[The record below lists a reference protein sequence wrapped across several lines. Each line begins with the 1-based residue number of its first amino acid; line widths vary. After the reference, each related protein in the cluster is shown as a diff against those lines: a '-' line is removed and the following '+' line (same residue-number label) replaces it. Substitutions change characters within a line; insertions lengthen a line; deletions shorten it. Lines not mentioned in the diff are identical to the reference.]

1 VLLVNNLSSTI
12 IIEAMLKNYLIIAL
26 RTLWKSK
33 VYSFLNILGLAV
45 GLAAGIL
52 MLLWVQDELSYDKF
66 HKNAGNIYMAV
77 ASFDVSGKREIWQT
91 TPAPI
96 ATFAKREVPEVAE
109 AARIQTEW
117 NARVFDY
124 ENKSFIEKGGAFTDP
139 GLFTMF
145 DFSLIH
151 GDAKNPFPNNRSI
164 VISQKI
170 ATKYFGKD
178 NPIGKVIRLD
188 KKDGYTVSGVIQ
200 DIPMNSSIQY
210 DWFIPFII
218 LDERYN
224 RQYQPNGLE
233 GDWGNY
239 NYTTYFQ
246 LKEEASPKAVGT
258 KLANIHIANQKEAAD
273 YKFEYVLNPLSQIHL
288 YNADGSEGG
297 IKTVRIFSIVAVV
310 ILLIACI
317 NYVNLATARATK
329 RAKEVSVRKIVGAQL
344 SQVFGQFMAESMVV
358 FTLALLLALLIMSL
372 LIPVYNEIAG
382 KSLVLNLTNPA
393 VLLVILITMLG
404 TIAIAG
410 VYPALLLSSFK
421 PVEALKGKFSV
432 GGSTTLFRKAL
443 VIVQF
448 TMSVILI
455 ISTLLI
461 GQQLQY
467 MRDKDLGY
475 DKENVFLFN
484 LRGNMYEKLDAIK
497 AELSKEAG
505 VLNVSVSSGHVISLG
520 SSTSDIEW
528 EGKAPNERLIASQ
541 LSTDKEFMDLYKLQ
555 LKEGEW
561 FTGTKADT
569 NKFILNEK
577 AVKAIGFKNPV
588 GQPFTFHSVRG
599 TIVGVVKNFHFASL
613 HQQIDP
619 IVLFHN
625 PNWFGVI
632 NVKTTGKSAPQA
644 IAAAE
649 KLWKRYNP
657 DHPFEYN
664 FMSEAFDR
672 LYKSEQRTGKLFNI
686 FAGIAIVISC
696 LGLFGLATFTAEQ
709 RTKEIGVRKVL
720 GASVTNITA
729 LLSRDFVKLVVVG
742 NLVAWPIAWYLMHKW
757 LENFAYQINIS
768 LWVFLVAGILA
779 LLIALLT
786 VSYQSIKAAMSNPI
800 KSLRSE

>member
-1 VLLVNNLSSTI
+1 
-12 IIEAMLKNYLIIAL
+12 MLRNYLTIAL

-33 VYSFLNILGLAV
+33 VYSFLNIIGLAV

-52 MLLWVQDELSYDKF
+52 MLLWVQDELSYNTF
-66 HKNAGNIYMAV
+66 HSNAPHIYRAV
-77 ASFDVSGKREIWQT
+77 ASFDVSGKRGIWET

-96 ATFAKREVPEVAE
+96 ATFGKREVPEVAD
-109 AARIQTEW
+109 AARLQVEW
-117 NARVFDY
+117 GARVFDY
-124 ENKSFIEKGGAFTDP
+124 ENKSFIEKGGAYTDP

-145 DFSLIH
+145 DFPLVQ
-151 GDAKNPFPNNRSI
+151 GDVKNPFPNNRSI
-164 VISQKI
+164 VITEKI
-170 ATKYFGKD
+170 ATKYFGND

-188 KKDGYTVSGVIQ
+188 KKDGYTVSGVIK
-200 DIPMNSSIQY
+200 DIPLNSSIRY
-210 DWFIPFII
+210 EWFIPFII

-239 NYTTYFQ
+239 NHTTYFQ
-246 LKEEASPKAVGT
+246 LKEGASPKAVGA
-258 KLANIHIANQKEAAD
+258 KLTNIHIANQKEAKDA
-273 YKFEYVLNPLSQIHL
+273 KFEYVLNPLTQIHL
-288 YNADGSEGG
+288 YNADGTEGG

-329 RAKEVSVRKIVGAQL
+329 RAKEVSIRKIVGAHL
-344 SQVFGQFMAESMVV
+344 SQVFGQFMGESVLV
-358 FTLALLLALLIMSL
+358 FSMALVLALLIIFL
-372 LIPVYNEIAG
+372 VIPLYNEISG
-382 KSLVLNLTNPA
+382 KTLVFSLANPT
-393 VLLVILITMLG
+393 VLLVLAATIVG

-410 VYPALLLSSFK
+410 IYPALLLSSFK
-421 PVEALKGKFSV
+421 PVDALKGKFSI
-432 GGSTTLFRKAL
+432 GGSTTLFRKIL
-443 VIVQF
+443 VVSQFSMSIV
-448 TMSVILI
+448 LI

-461 GQQLQY
+461 GEQLTY
-467 MRDKDLGY
+467 MREKELGY
-475 DKENVFLFN
+475 DKENVFAFG
-484 LRGNMYEKLDAIK
+484 LRGEMDNKKDAIR
-497 AELSKEAG
+497 AELSKQAG
-505 VLNVSVSSGHVISLG
+505 IQGVSFSNGFIVDLG

-528 EGKAPNERLIASQ
+528 QGKAKNEQVIASQ
-541 LSTDKEFMDLYKLQ
+541 ISTDKAFMDVFKLQ
-555 LKEGEW
+555 LKQGEW

-569 NKFILNEK
+569 NKFILNETAAK
-577 AVKAIGFKNPV
+577 AMGLKEPII
-588 GQPFTFHSVRG
+588 GQPFTFHDVRG
-599 TIVGVVKNFHFASL
+599 SITGILKDFHFASL
-613 HQQIDP
+613 HQKISP

-625 PNWFGVI
+625 PGWFGVV

-657 DHPFEYN
+657 DYPFEYN
-664 FMSEAFDR
+664 FMNEAFDR
-672 LYKSEQRTGKLFNI
+672 LYKSDQRAGKLFNI

-720 GASVTNITA
+720 GASVPNITA
-729 LLSRDFVKLVVVG
+729 LLSRDFLKLVLLG
-742 NLVAWPIAWYLMHKW
+742 NLIAWPIAWYLMHKW

-768 LWVFLVAGILA
+768 LWVFLAAGVLA

-800 KSLRSE
+800 KSLRRE

>member
-1 VLLVNNLSSTI
+1 
-12 IIEAMLKNYLIIAL
+12 
-26 RTLWKSK
+26 
-33 VYSFLNILGLAV
+33 
-45 GLAAGIL
+45 
-52 MLLWVQDELSYDKF
+52 
-66 HKNAGNIYMAV
+66 
-77 ASFDVSGKREIWQT
+77 
-91 TPAPI
+91 
-96 ATFAKREVPEVAE
+96 
-109 AARIQTEW
+109 
-117 NARVFDY
+117 
-124 ENKSFIEKGGAFTDP
+124 
-139 GLFTMF
+139 
-145 DFSLIH
+145 
-151 GDAKNPFPNNRSI
+151 
-164 VISQKI
+164 
-170 ATKYFGKD
+170 
-178 NPIGKVIRLD
+178 
-188 KKDGYTVSGVIQ
+188 
-200 DIPMNSSIQY
+200 
-210 DWFIPFII
+210 
-218 LDERYN
+218 
-224 RQYQPNGLE
+224 
-233 GDWGNY
+233 
-239 NYTTYFQ
+239 
-246 LKEEASPKAVGT
+246 
-258 KLANIHIANQKEAAD
+258 
-273 YKFEYVLNPLSQIHL
+273 
-288 YNADGSEGG
+288 
-297 IKTVRIFSIVAVV
+297 
-310 ILLIACI
+310 
-317 NYVNLATARATK
+317 
-329 RAKEVSVRKIVGAQL
+329 
-344 SQVFGQFMAESMVV
+344 MAESMVV

-599 TIVGVVKNFHFASL
+599 TIVGVVKDFHFASL

>member
-1 VLLVNNLSSTI
+1 
-12 IIEAMLKNYLIIAL
+12 MLKNYLIIAV

-33 VYSFLNILGLAV
+33 IYSFLNILGLAV

-52 MLLWVQDELSYDKF
+52 MLLWVQDELSYNAF
-66 HKNAGNIYMAV
+66 HKNADNIYMAV
-77 ASFDVSGKREIWQT
+77 ARFDAGGKKETWQT

-96 ATFAKREVPEVAE
+96 ASFGKREVPEIVE
-109 AARIQTEW
+109 ATRLRTEW
-117 NARVFDY
+117 NARVFEY
-124 ENKSFIEKGGAFTDP
+124 NNKSFIETKGGYADS
-139 GLFTMF
+139 GLFRMF
-145 DFSLIH
+145 DFSLVQ
-151 GDAKNPFPNNRSI
+151 GDAKNPFPNNRSV

-170 ATKYFGKD
+170 AEKYFGTE
-178 NPIGKVIRLD
+178 NPIGKVISLD
-188 KKDGYTVSGVIQ
+188 KKDGYTVTGVIA
-200 DIPMNSSIQY
+200 DIPQNSSIQY
-210 DWFIPFII
+210 EWFIPFSI
-218 LDERYN
+218 LDEQYN
-224 RQYQPNGLE
+224 KQYQPNGLE

-246 LKEEASPKAVGT
+246 LRENASAKRVEEKLT
-258 KLANIHIANQKEAAD
+258 KIHIANQKEAGEAD
-273 YKFEYVLNPLSQIHL
+273 FGYALNPLSQVHL
-288 YNADGSEGG
+288 YNADGTEGG
-297 IKTVRIFSIVAVV
+297 IKTVRIFTVVAIV

-329 RAKEVSVRKIVGAQL
+329 RAKEVSIRKIVGAQL
-344 SQVFGQFMAESMVV
+344 SQVFGQFMAESLIV
-358 FTLALLLALLIMSL
+358 FTLAMGIALLLMMLV
-372 LIPVYNEIAG
+372 IPMYNEIAD
-382 KSLVLNLTNPA
+382 KSLELSFTNPT
-393 VLLVILITMLG
+393 VLGVLASAMLG

-421 PVEALKGKFSV
+421 PVDALKGKFTI

-443 VIVQF
+443 VITQF
-448 TMSVILI
+448 AMSVVLI

-461 GQQLQY
+461 GEQLRY
-467 MRDKDLGY
+467 MRNKDLGY
-475 DKENVFLFN
+475 TKENVFAFG
-484 LRGNMYEKLDAIK
+484 LRGEMSEKLDVIK
-497 AELSKEAG
+497 SELSKEAG
-505 VLNVSVSSGHVISLG
+505 ILNVSYANGFIVSLG

-528 EGKAPNERLIASQ
+528 EGKAPNQRLIASQ
-541 LSTDKEFMDLYKLQ
+541 ISTDKEFMELFKLQ

-577 AVKAIGFKNPV
+577 AVQAIGLKNPV

-599 TIVGVVKNFHFASL
+599 TIVGVVKDFHFASL
-613 HQQIDP
+613 HQQITP
-619 IVLFHN
+619 MVLFHN
-625 PNWFGVI
+625 PNWFGVV
-632 NVKTTGKSAPQA
+632 NVKTTGEMAPQA

-649 KLWKRYNP
+649 RLWKRYHP

-664 FMSEAFDR
+664 FMNEAFDK
-672 LYKSEQRTGKLFNI
+672 LYKSEQRTSKLFNI

-729 LLSRDFVKLVVVG
+729 LLSKDFLKLVLVG
-742 NLVAWPIAWYLMHKW
+742 NLIAWPIAWYIMHKW

-768 LWVFLVAGILA
+768 LWVFLVAGVLA

-786 VSYQSIKAAMSNPI
+786 VSYQSIKAALANPI

>member
-1 VLLVNNLSSTI
+1 
-12 IIEAMLKNYLIIAL
+12 MLRNYLIIAV

-52 MLLWVQDELSYDKF
+52 MLLWVQDELSYNAF
-66 HKNAGNIYMAV
+66 HKNASNIYMAV
-77 ASFDVSGKREIWQT
+77 ARFDAGGKKETWQT

-96 ATFAKREVPEVAE
+96 ATFGKREVPEIVE
-109 AARIQTEW
+109 ATRLRTEW
-117 NARVFDY
+117 NARVFEYDS
-124 ENKSFIEKGGAFTDP
+124 KSFIETKGGYADP
-139 GLFTMF
+139 GMFRMF
-145 DFSLIH
+145 DFPLIQ
-151 GDAKNPFPNNRSI
+151 GDAKNPLPDNRSMI
-164 VISQKI
+164 ISQKI
-170 ATKYFGKD
+170 ATKYFGTE
-178 NPIGKVIRLD
+178 NPIGKIIRLD
-188 KKDGYTVSGVIQ
+188 KKDGYTVTGVIA
-200 DIPMNSSIQY
+200 DIPQNSSIQFE
-210 DWFIPFII
+210 WFIPFSI
-218 LDERYN
+218 LDEQYN

-246 LKEEASPKAVGT
+246 LKENALAKRVEEKLT
-258 KLANIHIANQKEAAD
+258 KIHIANQKEAGEAD
-273 YKFEYVLNPLSQIHL
+273 FGYALNPLSQVHL
-288 YNADGSEGG
+288 YNPDGTEGG
-297 IKTVRIFSIVAVV
+297 IKTVRIFTVVAIV

-329 RAKEVSVRKIVGAQL
+329 RAKEVSIRKIVGAQL
-344 SQVFGQFMAESMVV
+344 SQVFGQFMAESLIV
-358 FTLALLLALLIMSL
+358 FTLAMGIALLLISL
-372 LIPVYNEIAG
+372 VIPMYNEIAD
-382 KSLVLNLTNPA
+382 KSLALSFTNPT
-393 VLLVILITMLG
+393 VLGVLASAMLG

-421 PVEALKGKFSV
+421 PVEALKGKFTI

-443 VIVQF
+443 VITQF
-448 TMSVILI
+448 AMSVVLI

-461 GQQLQY
+461 GEQLRY
-467 MRDKDLGY
+467 MQNKDLGY
-475 DKENVFLFN
+475 NKENVFAFG
-484 LRGNMYEKLDAIK
+484 LRGNMYEKLDVIK
-497 AELSKEAG
+497 SELSKEAG
-505 VLNVSVSSGHVISLG
+505 ILNVSYANGFIVSLG

-528 EGKAPNERLIASQ
+528 EGKAPNQRLIASQ
-541 LSTDKEFMDLYKLQ
+541 ISTDKEFKDLFKLQ

-577 AVKAIGFKNPV
+577 AVQAIGLKNPV

-599 TIVGVVKNFHFASL
+599 TIVGVVKDFHFASL
-613 HQQIDP
+613 HQQITP
-619 IVLFHN
+619 MILFHN
-625 PNWFGVI
+625 PNWFGVV
-632 NVKTTGKSAPQA
+632 NVKTTGEMAPQA

-649 KLWKRYNP
+649 RLWKRYHP

-664 FMSEAFDR
+664 FMNEAFDK

-686 FAGIAIVISC
+686 FAGIAIIISC

-729 LLSRDFVKLVVVG
+729 LLSKDFLKLVLVG
-742 NLVAWPIAWYLMHKW
+742 NLIAWPIAWYIMHKW

-768 LWVFLVAGILA
+768 LWVFLVAGVLA

-786 VSYQSIKAAMSNPI
+786 VSYQSIKAALANPV